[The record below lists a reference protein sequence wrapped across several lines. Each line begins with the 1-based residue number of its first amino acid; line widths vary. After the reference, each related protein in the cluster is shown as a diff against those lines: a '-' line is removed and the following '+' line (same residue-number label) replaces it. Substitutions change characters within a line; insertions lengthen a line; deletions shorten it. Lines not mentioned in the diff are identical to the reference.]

1 MAIHL
6 ADWGLS
12 QQSDDDARKRDAIL
26 IRMAKLHRLG
36 GRLILPPVN
45 GRPR

>member
-6 ADWGLS
+6 ADYGLTVM
-12 QQSDDDARKRDAIL
+12 DDDKLRRRDAVL

-36 GRLILPPVN
+36 GRLILPPIN

>member
-1 MAIHL
+1 MGAHL
-6 ADWGLS
+6 ADWGLRI
-12 QQSDDDARKRDAIL
+12 QTDDDARRRDAVL

-36 GRLILPPVN
+36 GRLILPPIT